1 MSKCKARIDV
11 FEENEGFHLI
21 KNRYYFV
28 LEIDNKSK
36 YAKVKG
42 ELGTVWVELY
52 NIKLY
57 R

>member
-1 MSKCKARIDV
+1 MSKCKARVDV
-11 FEENEGFHLI
+11 FEEYEGFHLI
-21 KNRYYFV
+21 KDRYYFV